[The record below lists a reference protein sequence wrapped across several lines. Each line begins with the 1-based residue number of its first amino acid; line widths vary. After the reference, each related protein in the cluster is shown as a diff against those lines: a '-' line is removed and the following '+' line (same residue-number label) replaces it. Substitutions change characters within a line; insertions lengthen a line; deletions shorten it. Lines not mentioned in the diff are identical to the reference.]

1 MKRVAFAWV
10 TLMYDFTTEEEV
22 NKFITDN
29 QRKGWLFGEVYENR
43 NDDLPYTVEVKKPYG
58 NYYPGW

>member
-22 NKFITDN
+22 NKFISDN
-29 QRKGWLFGEVYENR
+29 QGKGWLFGEVYENR

>member
-10 TLMYDFTTEEEV
+10 TLIYDFTTEEEV

-29 QRKGWLFGEVYENR
+29 QGKGWLFSEVYENR
-43 NDDLPYTVEVKKPYG
+43 NDDLPYTVEVKKSYG